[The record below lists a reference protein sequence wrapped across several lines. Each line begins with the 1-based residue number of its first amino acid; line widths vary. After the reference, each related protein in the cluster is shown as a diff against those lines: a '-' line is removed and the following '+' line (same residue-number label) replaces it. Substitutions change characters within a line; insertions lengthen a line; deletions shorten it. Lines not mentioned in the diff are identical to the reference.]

1 MRDVTHIMM
10 ASVVVAV
17 QQSSIWARRTAM
29 MIGQQAITIT
39 TMPMSRVT
47 RTRFPRLVSTTTQ
60 RQARQ
65 MQIIQLT
72 MRQTMTTTTAQQ
84 MMEPLGTMLQVEMPQ
99 LGMTVAPQEETVLA
113 VAGAVMTVE
122 AGVATVAATVAAA
135 TEVVAAAV
143 AAVEEAAEVEIE
155 VFL

>member
-1 MRDVTHIMM
+1 MM
-10 ASVVVAV
+10 ASVVAAV
-17 QQSSIWARRTAM
+17 QQSSIWALRTAM

-47 RTRFPRLVSTTTQ
+47 RTKFPRLVATTTQ

-72 MRQTMTTTTAQQ
+72 MRQTMTTTTVPQ
-84 MMEPLGTMLQVEMPQ
+84 MMEPLGTMLPVEMPQ

-113 VAGAVMTVE
+113 VAGAVMTVG
-122 AGVATVAATVAAA
+122 AGVAMVAATVAAAA

-143 AAVEEAAEVEIE
+143 AAVEEAAEVEIDA
-155 VFL
+155 FL